1 MNAGAEGGDHE
12 KSRQS
17 LVDSTQFSA
26 VMGSIVI
33 VNVLTIGLETDQ
45 GGRMAGLFG
54 VINNSFLLIYF
65 AELCLRLLTHGL
77 KALQDK
83 LTVLDILLV
92 VCAFVERV
100 VSERS
105 IARALP
111 CFRMFRLFRL
121 ARSFR
126 YIRSNR
132 ELRLLLAGG
141 FKAFMT
147 LFWVTLLL
155 FFVLWAGA
163 TCAHRT
169 IGESAH
175 WVGSMD
181 PMVDHEPFT
190 SFDNHEYF
198 GSVPKSYITLMQVMT
213 LSQWANHIARPV
225 MKAFPVVFLFFAFFL
240 LATTYGLLNC
250 IISNIV
256 QDSLVQSQG
265 VEKARQ
271 EVEREDRKRLGARA
285 YRILNMVDKNGDGEL
300 SPQEIDYALSNT
312 NLGNV
317 FKDLGVPFED
327 ATSVVN
333 LFDKN
338 GNGHV
343 SYDELVD
350 GLVAMGD
357 DILPRDYTKLAIWVW
372 NLLMITQS
380 LEQRIVSLSKNIE
393 DLKRNLQ
400 VAFSAIEYHMNTK
413 DLTELRRRALHIAR
427 TAPPAPLASL
437 PVQGEELAAQNALVA
452 EEEARQYRLF
462 ARRLF
467 GEGTKNLTATATAL
481 SLRDAAK
488 AGLEEGKSIA
498 TVVCGKAILPP
509 APPPLGV
516 AREDDRRNNPPIV
529 DKYTLQGIQQSP
541 SLKNLRELLR

>member
-1 MNAGAEGGDHE
+1 MSAGAGGDDE

-17 LVDSTQFSA
+17 LVDSTQFAA
-26 VMGSIVI
+26 VMGFIVI

-45 GGRMAGLFG
+45 RGSMAGLFG

-83 LTVLDILLV
+83 LTVVDILLV

-121 ARSFR
+121 ARSFK

-132 ELRLLLAGG
+132 ELRLLLAGA
-141 FKAFMT
+141 FKALMT

-198 GSVPKSYITLMQVMT
+198 GSVSRSYITLMQVMT

-225 MKAFPVVFLFFAFFL
+225 MKAFPVIFLFFAFFL

-265 VEKARQ
+265 VEKAKQ

-285 YRILNMVDKNGDGEL
+285 YRVLNMVDKNGDGEL
-300 SPQEIDYALSNT
+300 SPEEIDNALSNT
-312 NLGNV
+312 NLGTV
-317 FKDLGVPFED
+317 FRDLDVPFED
-327 ATSVVN
+327 ASSIVN

-338 GNGHV
+338 GNGYV

-380 LEQRIVSLSKNIE
+380 LEQRIVSLCKNIE

-413 DLTELRRRALHIAR
+413 DLTELRRRALHLAR
-427 TAPPAPLASL
+427 TAPAPVAPL
-437 PVQGEELAAQNALVA
+437 PVQVEDFSAQNALMA

-467 GEGTKNLTATATAL
+467 GEGKKSLAPTATAAL

-498 TVVCGKAILPP
+498 TVVCGKAVLPP

-516 AREDDRRNNPPIV
+516 AQEDDRRNNPPTV
-529 DKYTLQGIQQSP
+529 DKYTVQGIQQSP